1 MPRIQMLPDAD
12 LPAQSRE
19 VLERHVAAGGGVTNM
34 KRTLAHSPVALRV
47 LLEWYALRDEVLPFL
62 GERLTN
68 LFAFAISSQTDC
80 LICSTFFRRLL
91 IDAGED
97 PDNLVLNERERCVL
111 DYGRQLAREPNQVSD
126 EQFAKLAALFA
137 PNQIVS
143 LTAFGGMMIATNVL
157 NNALQVDLD
166 EYLWSYRKD
175 SRGTPAETR

>member
-1 MPRIQMLPDAD
+1 MPRIPMLTDAE
-12 LPAQSRE
+12 LSAGSRE
-19 VLERHVAAGGGVTNM
+19 VLAQHVDAGHTATNM
-34 KRTLAHSPVALRV
+34 KRTLAHSPTALRV
-47 LLEWYALRDEVLPFL
+47 LLEWYALRDEVQPFL

-80 LICSTFFRRLL
+80 LICSTFFRGLL

-111 DYGRQLAREPNQVSD
+111 DYGRQLAREPNQVTD

-137 PNQIVS
+137 PDQIVS
-143 LTAFGGMMIATNVL
+143 LTAFGGLMVATNVL

-175 SRGTPAETR
+175 PRGTPAETH